1 MKTCLVL
8 PMIFF
13 ISSNVIAS
21 NAHQNVT
28 TTDEPVYLHS
38 VELMSVGIT
47 PSNQGCV
54 IYDYNGNKLTFPS
67 VESSRLVIEGRIL
80 FNKECLS
87 FDVNG

>member
-1 MKTCLVL
+1 MKALLVL

-47 PSNQGCV
+47 PCV